1 MSAGEAGGFPV
12 DKSGA
17 DRDQRLIQISS
28 TACPAGTAPLEV
40 AQGSEIEGFSG
51 LLRKSTGPITTGL
64 KEVFNFI
71 KHHRFD
77 EFDPTGAT
85 GERHPPRSRDE
96 VFHSA

>member
-1 MSAGEAGGFPV
+1 MSAGKAGGFPV
-12 DKSGA
+12 DKSGV
-17 DRDQRLIQISS
+17 DREERLIQISS
-28 TACPAGTAPLEV
+28 TACPAGTAPVEFV
-40 AQGSEIEGFSG
+40 QVIEINGF
-51 LLRKSTGPITTGL
+51 LRFLTKPTGPVTTGL
-64 KEVFNFI
+64 KEVFKFI